1 MKWII
6 NTKENTKIELSETEL
21 LDLLFNR
28 LLQDSKKEDRED
40 FDSIIK
46 VFSDY
51 MQEQKAI
58 MSMPMENLLSM
69 SMAIGY
75 FYRILLEKNEVE
87 KIKEKN
93 ENSV

>member
-21 LDLLFNR
+21 LDLLFNK
-28 LLQDSKKEDRED
+28 LLQDSKEEKRED

-51 MQEQKAI
+51 MQEHKAI
-58 MSMPMENLLSM
+58 ASMPIENLLCMSM
-69 SMAIGY
+69 SIGY
-75 FYRILLEKNEVE
+75 FYRIFLEKNEIE